1 MKHEWL
7 MNSKL
12 WTLAW
17 MVLFAVLLLASGV
30 LTSACSMNRIAPR
43 MSAPDFCGAR
53 RARDEAVGSSMLADS
68 LSA

>member
-30 LTSACSMNRIAPR
+30 LTLGQEPHHDGAPF
-43 MSAPDFCGAR
+43 SP
-53 RARDEAVGSSMLADS
+53 RDRHVGG
-68 LSA
+68 